1 MSEATGVIRPFG
13 VAELPGGRI
22 AVSDRASDEFV
33 VIDRSDEVVARGGE
47 RGSWDG
53 ALWMPAGLEFL
64 PDGGLVV
71 LDQGNHRAQVF
82 DPESGSWR
90 ISFSLGQGHDR
101 PLLLR
106 SDFEPDVEDVA
117 DSESEETE

>member
-1 MSEATGVIRPFG
+1 
-13 VAELPGGRI
+13 
-22 AVSDRASDEFV
+22 
-33 VIDRSDEVVARGGE
+33 
-47 RGSWDG
+47 
-53 ALWMPAGLEFL
+53 MPAGLEFL

-82 DPESGSWR
+82 DPETGAWR

-106 SDFEPDVEDVA
+106 SDFEPTA
-117 DSESEETE
+117 DESSSTETEGGE